1 MGALVRACEGCYDA
15 SKAYRAPFIS
25 GKDSLNNQFVTED
38 GRTIQIPP
46 TLLISGFAPVE
57 KDTRAVSMDAK
68 RAGSKLVAVGVTT
81 NRLGGSHFAMLA
93 GTHAGLAKIA
103 APCLKAGPANAAAV
117 ARAIGAGLVRAAH
130 DASEGGILVAA
141 AEMAFSGAL
150 GVSLDLSALP
160 CDGDSGLLARCFA
173 EDASRYLLEVEERD
187 LTALSKQLGSV
198 PHAVIGTFDASG
210 ELALAGPGGAQRVKV
225 RALGEAW
232 SGGMAAGGLS

>member
-1 MGALVRACEGCYDA
+1 VTIHSVTVTDYAWPLLSLDIHCGKGTYVRSIARELGQALGTGGHCTMIR
-15 SKAYRAPFIS
+15 
-25 GKDSLNNQFVTED
+25 
-38 GRTIQIPP
+38 RTAVGTFTI
-46 TLLISGFAPVE
+46 
-57 KDTRAVSMDAK
+57 DRAVSMDAK

-187 LTALSKQLGSV
+187 LPALSKQLGSV